1 MKNYQNKKV
10 WIIGASTGIGAELA
24 KCLAEEGA
32 DIILSAR
39 DEIKLEE
46 VKNSLKAGN
55 HKIFPLDVRNSEK
68 VKEIAEKLIRN
79 DNLDSIIFMAA
90 GYQPHQNAGYSDI
103 NIAKNII
110 EVNFTGALN
119 VVHAVLPHFQ
129 KSQNQEKQIAL
140 CASVAGFRGLPSG
153 QPYCATKAA
162 LINYAE
168 SLAIENKNVDI
179 KIINPGFVKTRLT
192 DKNDFTMPFIID
204 ADDAAKRIVKG
215 LKSCCFEIHFPKRF
229 TYIMKFI
236 RIIPT
241 WIYIDLMKIFAKNF
255 VNEKN

>member
-1 MKNYQNKKV
+1 MKNLQNKKI

-24 KCLAEEGA
+24 HQLAEEGA
-32 DIILSAR
+32 ILALSAR
-39 DEIKLEE
+39 DEIKLEH
-46 VKNSLKAGN
+46 VKNSLKGSN
-55 HKIFPLDVRNSEK
+55 HQIFPLDVRNFDR
-68 VKEIAEKLIRN
+68 VKEISETLIKN
-79 DNLDSIIFMAA
+79 NGLDSVIFMAA

-110 EVNFTGALN
+110 EVNFIGALN
-119 VVHAVLPHFQ
+119 IVHSVLPHF
-129 KSQNQEKQIAL
+129 KNSENQEKQIVL

-168 SLAIENKNVDI
+168 SLAIENKNIDI

-192 DKNDFTMPFIID
+192 DKNEFKMPFIIS
-204 ADDAAKRIVKG
+204 AEEAAKRIVKG
-215 LKSCCFEIHFPKRF
+215 LKSKCFEIHFPKRF

-241 WIYIDLMKIFAKNF
+241 CIYVPLMKVFTKNF
-255 VNEKN
+255 NEKN